1 MVNFQLQLDSL
12 AITTLINGDCIMAR
26 QRSEQTIVT
35 LDTKERHA
43 LRMTKSQLANSFH
56 KSNYCEQSFSFPDF
70 CRSPGINK

>member
-1 MVNFQLQLDSL
+1 
-12 AITTLINGDCIMAR
+12 MAR

-70 CRSPGINK
+70 CRSPGINKW